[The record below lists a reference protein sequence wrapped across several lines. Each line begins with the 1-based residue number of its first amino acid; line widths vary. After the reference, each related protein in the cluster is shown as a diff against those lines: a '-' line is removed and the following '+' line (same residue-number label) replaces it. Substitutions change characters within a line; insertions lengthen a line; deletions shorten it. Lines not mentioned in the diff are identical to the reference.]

1 MPRMRK
7 EQIDR
12 RKRMAFVLD
21 YLKTRSQFSS
31 EDLIPLNRSSSRGFV
46 QRILKQLHA
55 DGLLFLSED
64 MDGCRYRWIEDHR
77 TIDVE
82 DWIDRQVMGTQLTST
97 PEEERPRERLL
108 RIGAEKL
115 RTAELLAILIRSGR
129 PGESALQAGE
139 KVANRLQQDL
149 DRLRQL
155 SPTELKSWSS
165 ALSSTAYCQI
175 MAGIELGRRV
185 TESLAKKGVVPPRI
199 DSTTKAIE
207 YCKIQFA
214 RLALDRTQEEFH
226 IVTLDTKLQP
236 IGHHQITVGTLDAS
250 LVAPREV
257 FDLRFAM
264 PRPPFF

>member
-31 EDLIPLNRSSSRGFV
+31 EDLIPLIVLSRGFV

-97 PEEERPRERLL
+97 L
-108 RIGAEKL
+108 
-115 RTAELLAILIRSGR
+115 
-129 PGESALQAGE
+129 
-139 KVANRLQQDL
+139 
-149 DRLRQL
+149 
-155 SPTELKSWSS
+155 
-165 ALSSTAYCQI
+165 
-175 MAGIELGRRV
+175 
-185 TESLAKKGVVPPRI
+185 
-199 DSTTKAIE
+199 
-207 YCKIQFA
+207 
-214 RLALDRTQEEFH
+214 
-226 IVTLDTKLQP
+226 
-236 IGHHQITVGTLDAS
+236 
-250 LVAPREV
+250 
-257 FDLRFAM
+257 
-264 PRPPFF
+264 